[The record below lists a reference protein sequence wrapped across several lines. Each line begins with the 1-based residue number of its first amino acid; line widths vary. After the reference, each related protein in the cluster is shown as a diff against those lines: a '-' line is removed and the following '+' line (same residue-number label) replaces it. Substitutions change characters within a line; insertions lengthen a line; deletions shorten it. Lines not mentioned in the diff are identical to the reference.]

1 MTCDRVLVDERDSVT
16 VIVTVKVGL
25 WLGGCGL
32 RVTVEDGVG
41 AEEPELL
48 RVDAA
53 VGDRLG
59 E

>member
-16 VIVTVKVGL
+16 VIVTIKVGL

-32 RVTVEDGVG
+32 RVVVEDEVG
-41 AEEPELL
+41 AAEPELL